1 MPALDAGTG
10 HHWQGLGLGDASGA
24 HFGQYRVEPV
34 VRVSLKVER
43 HVHCRDQFVLKFP
56 WPIADN
62 PARVRVLG

>member
-1 MPALDAGTG
+1 MP
-10 HHWQGLGLGDASGA
+10 GLGTTGRALAWATHLA
-24 HFGQYRVEPV
+24 HFGHYRVEPV